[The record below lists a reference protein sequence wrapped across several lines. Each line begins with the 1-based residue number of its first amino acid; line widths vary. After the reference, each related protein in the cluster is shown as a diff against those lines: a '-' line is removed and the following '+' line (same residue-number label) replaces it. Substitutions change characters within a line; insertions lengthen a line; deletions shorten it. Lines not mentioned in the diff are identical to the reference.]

1 MTYVFQ
7 AQKKDLPQI
16 IDFYQ
21 GYEMNPSREYIMA
34 MYKQENKVITI
45 FNSLKVTLQGN
56 DALEDYLM
64 WSEILGFETQNV
76 EISPKKVEPVIVSGV
91 SKSIIG
97 SDEVG
102 TGDFYGP
109 VVVCA
114 AYIGKN
120 EINKLSIY
128 PIQDSKKL
136 SDELILSIGE
146 NLMKDVTHQVL
157 VLPNPKYND
166 LTKEGYNLNK
176 IKAYLH
182 NHAIRKL
189 ILKVKSDIDQVVIDE
204 FCSKEN
210 YFEYLKDV
218 ESYKNI
224 TFMQKAEDQVLS
236 VGVASIIAR
245 YTFLKEMDKLSL
257 DLGINLPK
265 GSGIA
270 SDLIGK
276 RIALEKGFD
285 IFNEIAKT
293 HFKNMEKIKSLMK

>member
-7 AQKKDLPQI
+7 AQKSDIPQI
-16 IDFYQ
+16 TDFYQ
-21 GYEMNPSREYIMA
+21 GFEMIPSSEYIMA
-34 MYKQENKVITI
+34 VYKQENKVITI

-64 WSEILGFETQNV
+64 WSEILGFETKSTE
-76 EISPKKVEPVIVSGV
+76 EIQKKDEQIKVSVIQ
-91 SKSIIG
+91 KSIIG

-120 EINKLSIY
+120 EISKLSMY
-128 PIQDSKKL
+128 PIRDSKKL
-136 SDELILSIGE
+136 TDELILSIGE

-157 VLPNPKYND
+157 VLPNPKYNN

-189 ILKVKSDIDQVVIDE
+189 ILKVKDEIDLVVIDE

-210 YFEYLKDV
+210 YFDYLKDI

-224 TFMQKAEDQVLS
+224 TFLQKAEDQVLS

-257 DLGINLPK
+257 DLGITLPK